1 MKDLEKITMNLSKN
15 TDPNLCI
22 KQVKHYESLQPMEF
36 EIYKV
41 SIDCLEKSFK
51 QACTELQGYAKS
63 SMGLTL
69 NKDDRWKEL
78 RQVKAI
84 YQKGIQK
91 LNRMIPK
98 SYLLRLRDERKK
110 KHLLSKANECVGA

>member
-1 MKDLEKITMNLSKN
+1 MNLSKN
-15 TDPNLCI
+15 TDPNLCR

-36 EIYKV
+36 DIYKV
-41 SIDCLEKSFK
+41 SIDCLEKSFN
-51 QACTELQGYAKS
+51 QACTELQGYPKS
-63 SMGLTL
+63 SIGLTP
-69 NKDDRWKEL
+69 NFYQTDRWREL

-110 KHLLSKANECVGA
+110 KHLLSKANKCVGA

>member
-1 MKDLEKITMNLSKN
+1 MYLSKN
-15 TDPNLCI
+15 TDSNLCK

-41 SIDCLEKSFK
+41 SIDCLEKSFDK
-51 QACTELQGYAKS
+51 ACKELKGYDKS
-63 SMGLTL
+63 SLGLTL
-69 NKDDRWKEL
+69 NKDDRWREL

-98 SYLLRLRDERKK
+98 SYLLRLRDERRAS
-110 KHLLSKANECVGA
+110 L

>member
-1 MKDLEKITMNLSKN
+1 MNLSKN
-15 TDPNLCI
+15 TDPNLCR

-36 EIYKV
+36 DIYKV
-41 SIDCLEKSFK
+41 SIDCLEKSFN
-51 QACTELQGYAKS
+51 QACTELQGYPKS

-69 NKDDRWKEL
+69 NKDNRWREL

-98 SYLLRLRDERKK
+98 SYLVRLRDERRGKQ
-110 KHLLSKANECVGA
+110 L

>member
-1 MKDLEKITMNLSKN
+1 MKTYI
-15 TDPNLCI
+15 
-22 KQVKHYESLQPMEF
+22 EF
-36 EIYKV
+36 ETYKV
-41 SIDCLEKSFK
+41 SIDCLEKSFN
-51 QACTELQGYAKS
+51 QACKELQGYAKS

-69 NKDDRWKEL
+69 NKDDRWREL

-110 KHLLSKANECVGA
+110 TL

>member
-1 MKDLEKITMNLSKN
+1 MNLSKN
-15 TDPNLCI
+15 TDPNLCK

-41 SIDCLEKSFK
+41 SIDCLEKSFDK
-51 QACTELQGYAKS
+51 ACKELQGYAKNS
-63 SMGLTL
+63 LGLTL
-69 NKDDRWKEL
+69 NKDNRWREL

-98 SYLLRLRDERKK
+98 SYLLRLRDERRGN
-110 KHLLSKANECVGA
+110 L

>member
-1 MKDLEKITMNLSKN
+1 MNLSKN
-15 TDPNLCI
+15 TDPKLCK

-41 SIDCLEKSFK
+41 SIDCLEKSFDK
-51 QACTELQGYAKS
+51 VGIKNLVWTWTAP
-63 SMGLTL
+63 GLTL
-69 NKDDRWKEL
+69 NKDDRWREL

-98 SYLLRLRDERKK
+98 SYLLRLRDERRAS
-110 KHLLSKANECVGA
+110 L